1 MKAKHTLAGALAL
14 AMLASTAVSFQVS
27 AADTAVT
34 LKGAKVEA
42 EAGGEFSVDVSG
54 RHSVYEGKRHGLR
67 SDL

>member
-42 EAGGEFSVDVSG
+42 ELAENF
-54 RHSVYEGKRHGLR
+54 L
-67 SDL
+67 